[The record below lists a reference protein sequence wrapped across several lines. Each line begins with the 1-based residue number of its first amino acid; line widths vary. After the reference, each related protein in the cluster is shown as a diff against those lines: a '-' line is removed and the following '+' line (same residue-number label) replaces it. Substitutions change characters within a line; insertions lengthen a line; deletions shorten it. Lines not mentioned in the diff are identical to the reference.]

1 VVRRFGQTMNSF
13 VKLCVACCLAV
24 ICVEAATKKQWA
36 SRTIYQ
42 VLTDRFAT
50 ASGSGGSCD
59 LSRYCG
65 GVFKGIEK
73 KLDYIQG
80 MGFDAVWISPI
91 VKNTDQGYHG
101 YWAQDITSINEHFGT
116 LSDLI
121 SLRNAL
127 NNRGMYLMIDVVG
140 NHMGNPSQGG
150 SYSEFV
156 PFNSAEHY
164 HDCNGC
170 PGSCNIENWNNQ
182 AEVEHCR
189 LSGLPDLNQ
198 TNTFVRQNLI
208 KYIKS
213 LAADNCDGLRIDTI
227 AEVEKPFWKEL
238 QEAIG
243 VFAIGENYNGDIN
256 YVSGYQTVLDS
267 VLSYPM
273 YFTMRDVF
281 ANGYSMRNLGSR
293 LQDDDKYYKDSSVIG
308 TFIDN
313 HDQPRFL
320 SVQSDTWKYRNALVF
335 TLFSTGIPIIYYGSE
350 QGFNGGDDPKNREP
364 LWNSNYDT
372 NAELYQFLKTSIAA
386 RKKEAIWNH
395 QLVERWQDDQFYA
408 FTRGDT
414 LVITTNQG
422 YGAGDITRTI
432 TYHPYSVGTK
442 LCNIYW
448 PNDDCIQVTSNG
460 ITVSLKHGEPKV
472 YIPA

>member
-243 VFAIGENYNGDIN
+243 MFAIGENYNGDIS
-256 YVSGYQTVLDS
+256 YVSLPRGPGQRFELPDVLHNARRLCKWLLDAQS
-267 VLSYPM
+267 RLPPSGRRQVLQG
-273 YFTMRDVF
+273 FERH
-281 ANGYSMRNLGSR
+281 RNLHR
-293 LQDDDKYYKDSSVIG
+293 
-308 TFIDN
+308 
-313 HDQPRFL
+313 
-320 SVQSDTWKYRNALVF
+320 
-335 TLFSTGIPIIYYGSE
+335 
-350 QGFNGGDDPKNREP
+350 
-364 LWNSNYDT
+364 
-372 NAELYQFLKTSIAA
+372 
-386 RKKEAIWNH
+386 
-395 QLVERWQDDQFYA
+395 
-408 FTRGDT
+408 
-414 LVITTNQG
+414 
-422 YGAGDITRTI
+422 
-432 TYHPYSVGTK
+432 
-442 LCNIYW
+442 
-448 PNDDCIQVTSNG
+448 
-460 ITVSLKHGEPKV
+460 
-472 YIPA
+472 